1 MSFLFSIK
9 EPVLILLTL
18 VAYAICFC
26 QALHVMFVASLR
38 TKKTNNGVL
47 IRGAT
52 FYEACIVLHL
62 ILACLVAN
70 SAHSNFGRILFRLKM
85 FSIEIEPLMWINALI
100 FILGAVLLVRYKKTL
115 MIPELCIF
123 VLSTPPVISM
133 AGSFSW
139 FLLFI
144 DLSFF
149 IFRASASL
157 VFDIQRAKSQITK
170 LSIAETLKKLPEG
183 FLISTN
189 KQILIMNDA
198 MRDELVSLGIG
209 GSLVENVKV
218 WNKLIEHSDRNDK
231 EPNVCFIKIPEMASK
246 KASKTDNSEKTL
258 MFFREERS
266 CNNRKATK
274 IEQIVA
280 VDVTEIEKLNQEI
293 EETNQQLVNVN
304 KRLSQEL
311 NNLEEVA
318 LEQAAFQMHKRVH
331 NEIGQRLS
339 ILHRWLEDS
348 HDADVSNSPNGSS
361 ISNISQK
368 EIVEL
373 VSGIRQSLK
382 SKQIEPEDELASLVD
397 AFLLAGVQVFI
408 NYEGM
413 NSARSV
419 SSTHAVSYAN
429 SANMAHSANS
439 ANSSKMSR
447 LAHISQT
454 LHSPH
459 PQFRSL
465 FVDLLRE
472 CATNALKHGHAKN
485 VWVTIKEDESS
496 TTIYIQND
504 GEGAKTMPKFGSGL
518 KSMEQEV
525 KNHSGALRV
534 CSLEPFSIEVKF
546 KNAR

>member
-1 MSFLFSIK
+1 
-9 EPVLILLTL
+9 
-18 VAYAICFC
+18 
-26 QALHVMFVASLR
+26 
-38 TKKTNNGVL
+38 
-47 IRGAT
+47 
-52 FYEACIVLHL
+52 
-62 ILACLVAN
+62 
-70 SAHSNFGRILFRLKM
+70 
-85 FSIEIEPLMWINALI
+85 
-100 FILGAVLLVRYKKTL
+100 
-115 MIPELCIF
+115 
-123 VLSTPPVISM
+123 
-133 AGSFSW
+133 
-139 FLLFI
+139 
-144 DLSFF
+144 
-149 IFRASASL
+149 
-157 VFDIQRAKSQITK
+157 
-170 LSIAETLKKLPEG
+170 
-183 FLISTN
+183 
-189 KQILIMNDA
+189 MNDA

-218 WNKLIEHSDRNDK
+218 WNKLNEHSDRDDK

-246 KASKTDNSEKTL
+246 KASRTDNIEKTL
-258 MFFREERS
+258 MFFREEWS

-293 EETNQQLVNVN
+293 EETNRQLVNVN
-304 KRLSQEL
+304 NRLSQEL

-397 AFLLAGVQVFI
+397 AFLLAGVQVSI
-408 NYEGM
+408 NCVGT
-413 NSARSV
+413 NSALSA
-419 SSTHAVSYAN
+419 SSTHDVS
-429 SANMAHSANS
+429 SACATHSACSANS
-439 ANSSKMSR
+439 AN
-447 LAHISQT
+447 LTFPAQT
-454 LHSPH
+454 LHLAHMSKTLYPSH
-459 PQFRSL
+459 PQFSSL

-485 VWVTIKEDESS
+485 VWVTIKEDENS

-504 GEGAKTMPKFGSGL
+504 GKGAKTMPQFGSGL